1 LPATVIVG
9 TQWGDEGKGKVTDV
23 LAEEADMVV
32 RFQGGNNAG
41 HTIVIGEER
50 FALTLIPSGVL
61 NPGVMPI
68 IANGCVVDPR
78 VLLEE
83 MATLQTRGVDTSLV
97 RLSANAHLIM
107 PYHREIDALQER
119 FLGKG
124 QIGTTKRGI
133 GPAYTDKFSRH
144 GIRVQD
150 LFDPKIFRD
159 KLEAVLK
166 EKNKLL
172 TKIYNQLAMDATA
185 IADEYLGYAE
195 QLAPHVADTSLL
207 IYEAIGQDKQVLF
220 EGAQATLLDVDHGT
234 YPFVTSSN
242 PTAGGATIGSGIGP
256 TVIKRVVG
264 VAKAYISRVGSGP
277 FPTELMD
284 DVGEKMVQIGGEYG
298 TVTGRR
304 RRCGWLDTVALRYA
318 TRINGLT
325 DIALTKLDVLSEFDR
340 LKVCVAY
347 ETDEG
352 RFDEFPRQQRVLYES
367 RPVYEVLPGWAE
379 DISGARSLEDLPQ
392 EARDYIAYVEK
403 AAGVPVTMV
412 SVGPQRV
419 ATLSL

>member
-1 LPATVIVG
+1 
-9 TQWGDEGKGKVTDV
+9 
-23 LAEEADMVV
+23 MVV

-83 MATLQTRGVDTSLV
+83 MATLQSRGVDTSLV

-133 GPAYTDKFSRH
+133 GPAYTDKFARH

-159 KLEAVLK
+159 KLEVVLQ

-207 IYEAIGQDKQVLF
+207 IAEALGQDKLVLF

-256 TVIKRVVG
+256 TAIDRVVG

-277 FPTELMD
+277 FPTELTD
-284 DVGEKMVQIGGEYG
+284 DIGEKMVQIGGEFG

-325 DIALTKLDVLSEFDR
+325 DIALTKLDVLSEFDP

-352 RFDEFPRQQRVLYES
+352 RFDQFPRQQRVLYES
-367 RPVYEVLPGWAE
+367 RPVYEELPGWAE

-412 SVGPQRV
+412 SVGPQRA
-419 ATLSL
+419 ATLSR